1 MSTSG
6 SGSSVVGALVVGAAV
21 GASVVVIG
29 ANVVGARV
37 VVVVGAR
44 VGASVVVGD
53 AVVVVVVGARVVV
66 GAAVVVVIVGAR
78 VVVVVG
84 ATVVGATTTG
94 ATGRY
99 PVSIPH
105 MLTPLLI
112 LNEPLIPQLA
122 DHELIA
128 IQNGVPYPSSP
139 QPTRYTLPTI
149 NYKMEHLR
157 MTTCKF
163 TSSV

>member
-6 SGSSVVGALVVGAAV
+6 SGSSVLGALVVGAAV
-21 GASVVVIG
+21 VG
-29 ANVVGARV
+29 ANVVVVEANVVRARV
-37 VVVVGAR
+37 VVVVVGDR
-44 VGASVVVGD
+44 VGTSVVVGD
-53 AVVVVVVGARVVV
+53 AVVVVVVGTRVVV
-66 GAAVVVVIVGAR
+66 GAAVVVVVVGAR

-84 ATVVGATTTG
+84 ETVVGATTTG

-149 NYKMEHLR
+149 KYKTETLTNDHLR
-157 MTTCKF
+157 IHQ
-163 TSSV
+163 